1 MGFMPTSQ
9 HYQIPKLIDI
19 IIDLNP
25 MSLLDIGVG
34 FGKYGFLAR
43 EYLELWDGSEDY
55 THFKRRID
63 GIEVYPT
70 YLTPVHDYI
79 YNTIYIGNALE
90 VVPTIKQ
97 HYDLV
102 MIIDVLEHFEK
113 DEGTKLLKQ
122 LLHKGKGVLVSVPK
136 DIGDQGEVF
145 GNTHETHH
153 AEWRKSDF
161 AAIAPCYFIE
171 DTTSIIA
178 YLGTREDIKRMK
190 KTKLKRRIWR
200 LASASPLAANTLRK
214 VSSALKKHRNK

>member
-1 MGFMPTSQ
+1 MPTSQ
-9 HYQIPKLIDI
+9 HYQIPKLLDI
-19 IIDLNP
+19 IIDLDP

-79 YNTIYIGNALE
+79 YNNIYIGNALE
-90 VVPTIKQ
+90 VVPTLRK

-122 LLHKGKGVLVSVPK
+122 LIHKGKGVLVSVPK

-145 GNTHETHH
+145 GNVHETHH
-153 AEWRKSDF
+153 AEWNRADF
-161 AAIAPCYFIE
+161 KAIAPCFFLE
-171 DTTSIIA
+171 DTTSTIV
-178 YLGTREDIKRMK
+178 YLGTRSDIASMK
-190 KTKLKRRIWR
+190 KKRLKRRIWHI
-200 LASASPLAANTLRK
+200 ASASPLAAKTLRTL
-214 VSSALKKHRNK
+214 SSALKKRRATNK